1 MTHDFR
7 SKGVT
12 FKLWI
17 EMRLC
22 HRQNSMDFLDF
33 YMKIKLSFKRI
44 WRLSNGLYLPSSLP
58 AIACRI
64 RNIQWFCQSSIWAE
78 QLVGPILAHDQPK
91 QWAICYFW
99 WADTYFD
106 SVHLYFNNFNVIIC
120 FYERSM
126 RNSWTY
132 CYMLNVIS
140 QKCDHDLASYFMKI
154 CLNSCWCQCQCST
167 HWNQIDSLGDLKLT
181 LTLVNLFS

>member
-1 MTHDFR
+1 M
-7 SKGVT
+7 
-12 FKLWI
+12 
-17 EMRLC
+17 
-22 HRQNSMDFLDF
+22 
-33 YMKIKLSFKRI
+33 
-44 WRLSNGLYLPSSLP
+44 
-58 AIACRI
+58 I
-64 RNIQWFCQSSIWAE
+64 RPEFNLGWATG
-78 QLVGPILAHDQPK
+78 GPLAHHQPK

-106 SVHLYFNNFNVIIC
+106 SVHLYFNNFKVLVC

-154 CLNSCWCQCQCST
+154 CLYSCWCQCQCST
-167 HWNQIDSLGDLKLT
+167 ALKSNWFLGWPSADTNISSFILLEVKRLPFDELLYMLHIKPT
-181 LTLVNLFS
+181 CVNTCDNDNCSQCQHLGLLIFVIFVYQSACSET